1 MRGICDCHVHR
12 IHFIYEKGNCM
23 ECIKNFKL
31 AKEGVFLNN
40 FYNLL
45 ISFYHT
51 HQSNKLWC
59 CNEKLMVKVYDYE
72 RNGIFILTLN
82 ITLTLAQQILLL

>member
-51 HQSNKLWC
+51 HQSNKL
-59 CNEKLMVKVYDYE
+59 
-72 RNGIFILTLN
+72 
-82 ITLTLAQQILLL
+82 